1 MGRRSFS
8 DRIAALAHALRRQPS
23 QEALRKTEERY
34 RLLFSSINDAIL
46 VHEFHA
52 DGKPEIFVEVNDVA
66 CERLG
71 YTREE
76 LLRMST
82 YDIDAPEGLAAIP
95 AAMAKLAAEG
105 HAVWEGMHVTKDG
118 RKIPVEISNRL
129 FQLDGKPMIFATIRD
144 ITDRRHAEERIQNL
158 ARFPDENPNPVMRVS
173 LEGSL
178 LYHNAS
184 SRVLLASWVSAPDG
198 RIPSAHL
205 PALRQAWDAG
215 ELREVEV
222 REGRK
227 TFALTIAP
235 IRAGGYINLYG
246 KDVTEEKSLAEK
258 FMQAQKMEAIGRLAG
273 GIAHDF
279 NNLLTVISGYC
290 DLVRTDLP
298 QGGLAEAK
306 IDEIARAAKQAA
318 TLTSQLLAFSRK
330 QVLIPQVV
338 DTNEL
343 VRALETIL
351 GRVVGEDIELR
362 TCLHPGTGNIRADP
376 GQIEQALMNL
386 VVNARDAMPEGGKLT
401 IETSVRVFDEAYAR
415 EHTDV
420 KPGEYVR
427 IAVSDTGVGMDREVL
442 SHIFEPFFTTK
453 EQGKG
458 TGLGLSTVYGIVK
471 QSEGHVTC
479 YSEPGKG
486 TTFTI
491 YFPRT
496 AEASSTA
503 SGPLPAAASRRGTE
517 TILLVEDEEA
527 VRAFARTVLEKNGY
541 LVIEAAGGMSALAR
555 VATREHEVDLL
566 VTDVVMPQ
574 MGGRELAR
582 NLAHISPH
590 VKVLYVSGYTGNA
603 IQHHAILEQG
613 ADFLQKP
620 FSSRE
625 LLAKVRQ
632 LLDAR
637 V

>member
-1 MGRRSFS
+1 MGRRSVE
-8 DRIAALAHALRRQPS
+8 DRGGEP
-23 QEALRKTEERY
+23 EERY

-46 VHEFHA
+46 VHEYHA
-52 DGKPEIFVEVNDVA
+52 DGTPEIFVEVNDVA

-82 YDIDAPEGLAAIP
+82 NDIDAPEGLAAVP
-95 AAMAKLAAEG
+95 AAMKKLVADG
-105 HAVWEGMHVTKDG
+105 RAVWEGMHVTKDG

-129 FQLDGKPMIFATIRD
+129 FELDGKPMIFATIRD
-144 ITDRRHAEERIQNL
+144 ITDRKHAEERILNL

-173 LEGSL
+173 IDGSL
-178 LYHNAS
+178 LYSNPS
-184 SRVLLASWVSAPDG
+184 SRTQLASWVCAPDG
-198 RIPSAHL
+198 RIPAAHM
-205 PALRQAWDAG
+205 PALQQAWEAG
-215 ELREVEV
+215 EKKEIEV

-235 IRAGGYINLYG
+235 IKAGGYINLYG

-279 NNLLTVISGYC
+279 NNLLTVIGGYC
-290 DLVRTDLP
+290 GLVQADLP
-298 QGGLAEAK
+298 KGSLVEAQVG
-306 IDEIARAAKQAA
+306 EIARAAKQAA
-318 TLTSQLLAFSRK
+318 ALTTQLLAFSRK

-338 DTNEL
+338 DTNAL
-343 VRALETIL
+343 VGALEKIV
-351 GRVVGEDIELR
+351 GRVVGEDVELR
-362 TCLHPGTGNIRADP
+362 TFLHPGTGNFRADP

-386 VVNARDAMPEGGKLT
+386 VVNARDAMPAGGKLT
-401 IETSVRVFDEAYAR
+401 IETSMRVFDEAYAR
-415 EHTDV
+415 EHADV

-471 QSEGHVTC
+471 QSDGHITC

-496 AEASSTA
+496 AEGRAAVSPSLPGTA
-503 SGPLPAAASRRGTE
+503 PQRGTE

-527 VRAFARTVLEKNGY
+527 VRGFARTVLERNGY
-541 LVIEAAGGMSALAR
+541 RVLEAAGGIDALA
-555 VATREHEVDLL
+555 ALAAREYEVDLL
-566 VTDVVMPQ
+566 VTDVVMPR
-574 MGGRELAR
+574 MSGKELAR
-582 NLAHISPH
+582 SLAQISPS

-603 IQHHAILEQG
+603 VVHGSILDPG

-625 LLAKVRQ
+625 LLAKVRE

-637 V
+637 A

>member
-1 MGRRSFS
+1 MGRRSS
-8 DRIAALAHALRRQPS
+8 KDNRGGP
-23 QEALRKTEERY
+23 EERY

-46 VHEFHA
+46 VHEYHA
-52 DGKPEIFVEVNDVA
+52 DGSPEIFIEVNDVA

-71 YTREE
+71 YTRDE

-82 YDIDAPEGLAAIP
+82 NDIDAPEGLAAIP
-95 AAMAKLAAEG
+95 AAMKKLTAEG
-105 HAVWEGMHVTKDG
+105 RAVWEGMHVTKDG

-129 FQLDGKPMIFATIRD
+129 FELDGKPMIFATIRD
-144 ITDRRHAEERIQNL
+144 ITERKHAEERILNL
-158 ARFPDENPNPVMRVS
+158 ARFPDENPNPVMRVAVD
-173 LEGSL
+173 GSL
-178 LYHNAS
+178 LYHNSS
-184 SRVLLASWVSAPDG
+184 SRSLLPSWVREPDG
-198 RIPSAHL
+198 RIPAAHL
-205 PALRQAWDAG
+205 PALLQAWEAG
-215 ELREVEV
+215 EKREIEV

-227 TFALTIAP
+227 TFTLTIAP
-235 IRAGGYINLYG
+235 VRAGSYINLYG

-290 DLVRTDLP
+290 DLVRGDLP
-298 QGGLAEAK
+298 RGSLVESQVG
-306 IDEIARAAKQAA
+306 EIALAAEKAA
-318 TLTSQLLAFSRK
+318 ALTTQLLAFSRK

-338 DTNEL
+338 DANEL
-343 VRALETIL
+343 VRGLETIV

-362 TCLHPGTGNIRADP
+362 TFLHPGTGNFRADP

-386 VVNARDAMPEGGKLT
+386 VVNARDAMPAGGKLT

-415 EHTDV
+415 EHADV
-420 KPGEYVR
+420 KPDEYVR

-453 EQGKG
+453 ELGKG
-458 TGLGLSTVYGIVK
+458 TGLGLSTVYGIVR
-471 QSEGHVTC
+471 QSEGHITC

-496 AEASSTA
+496 TEARGAVSAT
-503 SGPLPAAASRRGTE
+503 LPGITPRRGTE

-527 VRAFARTVLEKNGY
+527 VRAFARTVLERNGY
-541 LVIEAAGGMSALAR
+541 RVLDAAGGMEALAR
-555 VATREHEVDLL
+555 VATRENEVNLL
-566 VTDVVMPQ
+566 VTDVVMPH
-574 MGGRELAR
+574 MSGRELAR
-582 NLAHISPH
+582 SLSRISPS

-603 IQHHAILEQG
+603 ILDGAILDKG

-625 LLAKVRQ
+625 LLAKVRE

-637 V
+637 A

>member
-1 MGRRSFS
+1 MGRRSFK
-8 DRIAALAHALRRQPS
+8 DRVEPS
-23 QEALRKTEERY
+23 REELEKTEQRY

-46 VHEFHA
+46 VHEYNA
-52 DGKPEIFVEVNDVA
+52 DGAPEALIEVNDVA

-76 LLRMST
+76 LLHMSIN
-82 YDIDAPEGLAAIP
+82 DIDAPEGLAAIP
-95 AAMAKLAAEG
+95 AAMKKLTEEG
-105 HAVWEGMHVTKDG
+105 RAVWEGMHLTKDG

-129 FQLDGKPMIFATIRD
+129 FNLDGKPMIFATIRD
-144 ITDRRHAEERIQNL
+144 ITDRRHAEERILNL
-158 ARFPDENPNPVMRVS
+158 ARFPDENPNPVIRVS
-173 LEGSL
+173 LGGSL
-178 LYHNAS
+178 LYFNPSA
-184 SRVLLASWVSAPDG
+184 RTLLASWVDGADG
-198 RIPSAHL
+198 RVPSVHM
-205 PALRQAWDAG
+205 PALLQSWEAG
-215 ELREVEV
+215 EKREIEV
-222 REGRK
+222 REGKK
-227 TFALTIAP
+227 TFALTVAP
-235 IRAGGYINLYG
+235 VPAGGYINLYG

-290 DLVRTDLP
+290 DLVRADLP
-298 QGGLAEAK
+298 QGSLVEAQVG
-306 IDEIARAAKQAA
+306 EIARAATQAA
-318 TLTSQLLAFSRK
+318 ALTTQLLAFSRK

-338 DTNEL
+338 DTNGL
-343 VRALETIL
+343 VSALGTIV
-351 GRVVGEDIELR
+351 GRVVGEDVELR
-362 TCLHPGTGNIRADP
+362 TFLHPGTGNLRADP

-386 VVNARDAMPEGGKLT
+386 VVNARDAMPAGGKLT
-401 IETSVRVFDEAYAR
+401 IETSVQVFDEAYAR
-415 EHTDV
+415 EHAEV

-471 QSEGHVTC
+471 QSEGHITC

-491 YFPRT
+491 YFPRIVEAR
-496 AEASSTA
+496 AEAPT
-503 SGPLPAAASRRGTE
+503 PLPDAQPRRGTE

-527 VRAFARTVLEKNGY
+527 VRGFARTVLERNGY
-541 LVIEAAGGMSALAR
+541 RVLEAAGGMDALAR
-555 VATREHEVDLL
+555 VAAREHEVDLL

-574 MGGRELAR
+574 MSGRELAR
-582 NLAHISPH
+582 NLSDLSPG

-603 IQHHAILEQG
+603 ILHSAIIDQG

-625 LLAKVRQ
+625 LLAKIRE

-637 V
+637 A